1 VGGLRLCAVVG
12 LWRVFSR
19 CASRVVEALEQYRG
33 GCGSIKFLF
42 AIMFSREC
50 EAWTLASLRR
60 RQGSYHCSFPM
71 RPNRVPIS
79 PAPITYRDAACWS
92 AVPVLELIV
101 LSTLLSFFFLSPLLS
116 SLETLSVKV
125 PEYLELCLLQVA
137 FAIPR
142 YRSPIH
148 PTHLL
153 SAYSGA
159 CDRIA
164 LQCIQLLRIIFV
176 GCHA

>member
-19 CASRVVEALEQYRG
+19 CASRVVEALERYRG
-33 GCGSIKFLF
+33 GCCSIKFLF

-79 PAPITYRDAACWS
+79 PAPITYRNAACWS

-101 LSTLLSFFFLSPLLS
+101 LSTLLSFFPSFFSPL
-116 SLETLSVKV
+116 
-125 PEYLELCLLQVA
+125 
-137 FAIPR
+137 
-142 YRSPIH
+142 
-148 PTHLL
+148 
-153 SAYSGA
+153 
-159 CDRIA
+159 
-164 LQCIQLLRIIFV
+164 FV
-176 GCHA
+176 